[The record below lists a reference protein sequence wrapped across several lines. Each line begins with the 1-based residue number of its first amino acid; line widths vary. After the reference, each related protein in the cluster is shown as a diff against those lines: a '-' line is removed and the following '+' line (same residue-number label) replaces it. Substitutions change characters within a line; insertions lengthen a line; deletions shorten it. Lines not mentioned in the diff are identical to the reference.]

1 MSDASELFGV
11 LAAAHRRRI
20 LFLLCEREAVNLPE
34 GLLTRAASAD
44 DGNAGRRQSV
54 SASGGETRPGG
65 GALSSATAREE
76 EEEELELALVH
87 KHLPKLE
94 DRGLVEWDPDE
105 ESVSRGPD
113 FEEAEPALRTLAENA
128 GAFPEDLY

>member
-1 MSDASELFGV
+1 MGMSDASELFGV

-44 DGNAGRRQSV
+44 DGNAGGRQSV
-54 SASGGETRPGG
+54 SASGGETRPGDG
-65 GALSSATAREE
+65 SLSSATVREE
-76 EEEELELALVH
+76 DLELALVH

-94 DRGLVEWDPDE
+94 NRGLVEWDPHE
-105 ESVSRGPD
+105 GSVSRGPD

-128 GAFPEDLY
+128 DAFPGDLY

>member
-34 GLLTRAASAD
+34 GLLTRGASAD
-44 DGNAGRRQSV
+44 DGNAGGRRSV
-54 SASGGETRPGG
+54 SASGGETRPGDG
-65 GALSSATAREE
+65 SPSSATAREE
-76 EEEELELALVH
+76 DLELALVH

-94 DRGLVEWDPDE
+94 NRGLVEWDPDE
-105 ESVSRGPD
+105 RSVSRGPG

-128 GAFPEDLY
+128 DAFPGDLY